1 MLKKLHFISLL
12 WLFTLPL
19 CSYIDPSTGSIIIQI
34 IIAGVLAGTFFF
46 RTQWLKVSGLFKKI
60 FGKKNINK

>member
-1 MLKKLHFISLL
+1 MFKKLQFILLL

-34 IIAGVLAGTFFF
+34 IVAGVLASTFFF
-46 RTQWLKVSGLFKKI
+46 KTQWLKVSNFFKKI
-60 FGKKNINK
+60 FGKNNNNK